1 MGSVL
6 SMIIIMA
13 VVPLQKLQPPAIGV
27 TKLLSY
33 LGIGV

>member
-1 MGSVL
+1 MGSAL
-6 SMIIIMA
+6 SMIMIMA
-13 VVPLQKLQPPAIGV
+13 LVPLQKLQSPAIGV